1 MVGDRVSIEVEG
13 GPITKRYG
21 VITAIT
27 DNSHLHQ
34 HAFRGSPDEQ
44 YRAFT
49 YVITMDDNNESITK
63 YKAADIQR
71 DRKYYSKLILKQFL
85 RSTVSRES
93 WIGAPWMAKDH
104 LAKRYKIPTK
114 IPDNKTRDAVLAAK
128 RLTNG
133 SQQNGASPPAQHTTG
148 HQLPNGYGAQTNGH
162 RPQQPSQ
169 PGQGPHAFV
178 NFNPA
183 HVQHPPHLMHPHMPG
198 FPQHLQGGPPPQF
211 AHPGH
216 PHHLPQGVPLNIPQ
230 NALPP
235 NLAHIMH
242 HPPGA
247 LPVNLPFQ
255 NGFMQYQQFAP
266 RNPAQQ
272 QQQERQQQSAP
283 LAKPFE
289 PIKYPIED
297 LEISQP
303 RLSTVR
309 PALKFF
315 SDDVPEG
322 VEAPSEENQTGILM
336 KSIGPLLC
344 AWETLNVHD
353 TIYMLDSF
361 TFDDFADAMRY
372 SSEEQDCELFVE
384 VHCSVLK
391 QIINE
396 NGKLQAPLP
405 NMAEAEESDEEA
417 SSEES
422 TPTPEPEPPKRTTRS
437 SLRKSEVQQIVEKPR
452 TPTPEPP
459 KEVHKAAE
467 FVAEFDWIEHL
478 KIRNFQNG
486 GWQAIFVAL
495 LYRLS
500 FDPIQ
505 KETCDE
511 ILAALVPGDQEP
523 TIESIAENYRNL
535 DVNLRVS
542 ALDQALRLT
551 VTTEA
556 FRDQLNAASLEMTRL
571 RKEKIEFQRKRKE
584 LSVHTATSVMTY

>member
-1 MVGDRVSIEVEG
+1 MVGDRVCIEVEG
-13 GPITKRYG
+13 PVNRRYG
-21 VITAIT
+21 VITEIT
-27 DNSHLHQ
+27 ENSQ
-34 HAFRGSPDEQ
+34 HAFTRSPDDQ
-44 YRAFT
+44 YRAYT
-49 YVITMDDNNESITK
+49 YVITMDDNNEPITK
-63 YKAADIQR
+63 YKAADLQR
-71 DRKYYSKLILKQFL
+71 DRKYFSKLILKQFL

-93 WIGAPWMAKDH
+93 WIGAPWMAREH
-104 LAKRYKIPTK
+104 LAKLYKIPTK
-114 IPDNKTRDAVLAAK
+114 VPDNKTRDAVMAQK
-128 RLTNG
+128 KLTNG
-133 SQQNGASPPAQHTTG
+133 SQQNGTRSPIQQTYP
-148 HQLPNGYGAQTNGH
+148 HQLPNGNAPHTNGH
-162 RPQQPSQ
+162 GAQQQLAQHGRGPQ
-169 PGQGPHAFV
+169 AFV
-178 NFNPA
+178 NFATNPP
-183 HVQHPPHLMHPHMPG
+183 HIQHLAHLMHPHQG
-198 FPQHLQGGPPPQF
+198 LPQHMHAGPPPHF
-211 AHPGH
+211 AHPGAVS
-216 PHHLPQGVPLNIPQ
+216 HLPHGIALNLH

-235 NLAHIMH
+235 DLANLV
-242 HPPGA
+242 HPPQGA

-266 RNPAQQ
+266 RNPPQQQEQPQPQQ
-272 QQQERQQQSAP
+272 QQQQQRITLPWAVP
-283 LAKPFE
+283 TAKPFE

-309 PALKFF
+309 PPLKFF

-322 VEAPSEENQTGILM
+322 VEDPAEESKTGILM
-336 KSIGPLLC
+336 KSLGALLC

-372 SSEEQDCELFVE
+372 SSEDQDCELFVE
-384 VHCSVLK
+384 IHCSVLK

-396 NGKLQAPLP
+396 NGKLQAALP
-405 NMAEAEESDEEA
+405 NVDEADDSEEED
-417 SSEES
+417 SSEEL

-437 SLRKSEVQQIVEKPR
+437 SLRKSDVQQIVEKPR

-459 KEVHKAAE
+459 REVHKAAE
-467 FVAEFDWIEHL
+467 FVADFDWIEQL

-486 GWQAIFVAL
+486 GWQAIMVAL

-500 FDPIQ
+500 FDPLQ
-505 KETCDE
+505 KATCDN
-511 ILAALVPGDQEP
+511 ILAALVPGDQDP
-523 TIESIAENYRNL
+523 TTESIAENYRDM
-535 DVNLRVS
+535 DVNLRIA

-584 LSVHTATSVMTY
+584 L

>member
-1 MVGDRVSIEVEG
+1 MVGDRVCFEVEG
-13 GPITKRYG
+13 PIGRRYG
-21 VITAIT
+21 LICAIH
-27 DNSHLHQ
+27 DNSQ
-34 HAFRGSPDEQ
+34 HHHHGFARSPDDES
-44 YRAFT
+44 RAYA
-49 YVITMDDNNESITK
+49 YVVTMDDNGENIIK
-63 YKAADIQR
+63 YKATDLQR
-71 DRKYYSKLILKQFL
+71 DRKYFSKLILKQFL
-85 RSTVSRES
+85 RSAVSRES
-93 WIGAPWMAKDH
+93 WIGAPWMAREH

-114 IPDNKTRDAVLAAK
+114 IPDNKTRESVMAQK
-128 RLTNG
+128 KLTNG
-133 SQQNGASPPAQHTTG
+133 SHQNGSRSPGQQSYP
-148 HQLPNGYGAQTNGH
+148 HQLPNGNTPQTNGH
-162 RPQQPSQ
+162 PQQTP
-169 PGQGPHAFV
+169 PGQGPHGFV
-178 NFNPA
+178 NFATNPPQ
-183 HVQHPPHLMHPHMPG
+183 VQHLPHLMHPHAQG
-198 FPQHLQGGPPPQF
+198 LPQQMHGGPPPQF
-211 AHPGH
+211 AHLG
-216 PHHLPQGVPLNIPQ
+216 PHQLPQGIPLNIPQ
-230 NALPP
+230 NAIPP
-235 NLAHIMH
+235 NLAHLMH

-266 RNPAQQ
+266 RNPP
-272 QQQERQQQSAP
+272 QERQQQQQQQQQSAP
-283 LAKPFE
+283 VAKPFE

-309 PALKFF
+309 PPLKFF

-322 VEAPSEENQTGILM
+322 VEAPPTETRTGILM

-361 TFDDFADAMRY
+361 TFDDFADAMRF
-372 SSEEQDCELFVE
+372 SSEEQECELFIE

-405 NMAEAEESDEEA
+405 NMAEEEESDEET

-437 SLRKSEVQQIVEKPR
+437 SLRKSEVQQIVEKAR

-459 KEVHKAAE
+459 KEIHRAAA
-467 FVAEFDWIEHL
+467 FVADFDWIEQL

-486 GWQAIFVAL
+486 GWQAIMVAL

-505 KETCDE
+505 KDICDE
-511 ILAALVPGDQEP
+511 ILAVLVPGDQDP
-523 TIESIAENYRNL
+523 TIESIAENYRDM
-535 DVNLRVS
+535 DVNLRVA

-584 LSVHTATSVMTY
+584 L

>member
-1 MVGDRVSIEVEG
+1 
-13 GPITKRYG
+13 
-21 VITAIT
+21 
-27 DNSHLHQ
+27 
-34 HAFRGSPDEQ
+34 
-44 YRAFT
+44 
-49 YVITMDDNNESITK
+49 
-63 YKAADIQR
+63 
-71 DRKYYSKLILKQFL
+71 
-85 RSTVSRES
+85 
-93 WIGAPWMAKDH
+93 
-104 LAKRYKIPTK
+104 
-114 IPDNKTRDAVLAAK
+114 
-128 RLTNG
+128 
-133 SQQNGASPPAQHTTG
+133 
-148 HQLPNGYGAQTNGH
+148 
-162 RPQQPSQ
+162 
-169 PGQGPHAFV
+169 
-178 NFNPA
+178 
-183 HVQHPPHLMHPHMPG
+183 
-198 FPQHLQGGPPPQF
+198 
-211 AHPGH
+211 
-216 PHHLPQGVPLNIPQ
+216 
-230 NALPP
+230 
-235 NLAHIMH
+235 MH
-242 HPPGA
+242 HPPSA

-266 RNPAQQ
+266 RNPPQQQQQ
-272 QQQERQQQSAP
+272 QQQERQQQPAP

-297 LEISQP
+297 LEIPQP

-309 PALKFF
+309 PPLKFF
-315 SDDVPEG
+315 SDDVPDG
-322 VEAPSEENQTGILM
+322 AEAPSEENKTGILM

-459 KEVHKAAE
+459 KDAHKAAE
-467 FVAEFDWIEHL
+467 FVTEFDWIEQL

-495 LYRLS
+495 LHRLS

-523 TIESIAENYRNL
+523 TIENIAENYRNL
-535 DVNLRVS
+535 DVNLRIS

-584 LSVHTATSVMTY
+584 L

>member
-1 MVGDRVSIEVEG
+1 
-13 GPITKRYG
+13 
-21 VITAIT
+21 
-27 DNSHLHQ
+27 
-34 HAFRGSPDEQ
+34 
-44 YRAFT
+44 
-49 YVITMDDNNESITK
+49 MDDNNETIIK

-93 WIGAPWMAKDH
+93 WIGAPWMAKEH

-133 SQQNGASPPAQHTTG
+133 SQQNGASPPVQQTAS
-148 HQLPNGYGAQTNGH
+148 HQLPNGHVTQTNGH
-162 RPQQPSQ
+162 QPQQPAQ
-169 PGQGPHAFV
+169 HGQNPHAFV
-178 NFNPA
+178 SFATNPP
-183 HVQHPPHLMHPHMPG
+183 HVQHPPHLMHPHLPG
-198 FPQHLQGGPPPQF
+198 FPQHMQGGPPPQF

-216 PHHLPQGVPLNIPQ
+216 HLPQGIPLNIPQ

-266 RNPAQQ
+266 RNPPQQ
-272 QQQERQQQSAP
+272 QQQQQHKERQQQQSP
-283 LAKPFE
+283 LVKPFE

-297 LEISQP
+297 LEIPQP

-309 PALKFF
+309 PPLKFF

-322 VEAPSEENQTGILM
+322 AEAPSEENKTGLLM
-336 KSIGPLLC
+336 KSIGPLLG

-396 NGKLQAPLP
+396 NGKLQAHLP

-417 SSEES
+417 LSEES

-437 SLRKSEVQQIVEKPR
+437 SLRKSEVQQIVEKTR

-467 FVAEFDWIEHL
+467 FVAEFDWIEQL
-478 KIRNFQNG
+478 KMRNFQNG
-486 GWQAIFVAL
+486 GWQAIIVAL

-500 FDPIQ
+500 FDPFQ

-523 TIESIAENYRNL
+523 TIENIAENYRNL

-584 LSVHTATSVMTY
+584 L

>member
-1 MVGDRVSIEVEG
+1 MSIEVEG
-13 GPITKRYG
+13 PTTRRYG
-21 VITAIT
+21 VITDIS
-27 DNSHLHQ
+27 DSSQLHQ
-34 HAFRGSPDEQ
+34 NAFTRSPDEQ
-44 YRAFT
+44 YRSYT
-49 YVITMDDNNESITK
+49 YVITMDDNNEPITK
-63 YKAADIQR
+63 YKATDMQR

-93 WIGAPWMAKDH
+93 WIGAPWTAKEH

-114 IPDNKTRDAVLAAK
+114 IPDNKTRDAIMAQK
-128 RLTNG
+128 KLTNG
-133 SQQNGASPPAQHTTG
+133 SQQNGGSPPVQQPYT
-148 HQLPNGYGAQTNGH
+148 HQLPNGHVPQVNGH
-162 RPQQPSQ
+162 RPQQPVQ
-169 PGQGPHAFV
+169 HGQGAHAFV
-178 NFNPA
+178 NFATNPP
-183 HVQHPPHLMHPHMPG
+183 HTQHPPHLMHPHIQG
-198 FPQHLQGGPPPQF
+198 FPQHIVGGPPPQF
-211 AHPGH
+211 AHSVP
-216 PHHLPQGVPLNIPQ
+216 PHHIQQGVPLNIPQ

-235 NLAHIMH
+235 NLARIMH
-242 HPPGA
+242 HQPSA

-266 RNPAQQ
+266 RNPPQQ
-272 QQQERQQQSAP
+272 QRQQTAP
-283 LAKPFE
+283 LSKPLE

-309 PALKFF
+309 PPLKFF
-315 SDDVPEG
+315 SDDVPDG
-322 VEAPSEENQTGILM
+322 VEARAEEEQTGLLM

-391 QIINE
+391 QIVNE

-405 NMAEAEESDEEA
+405 NMAEAEDSDEEV
-417 SSEES
+417 SSKES
-422 TPTPEPEPPKRTTRS
+422 TPTPEPEPLKRTTRS
-437 SLRKSEVQQIVEKPR
+437 SLKKSELQQIVEKAR
-452 TPTPEPP
+452 TPSPEPQ
-459 KEVHKAAE
+459 KDLHRAAE
-467 FVAEFDWIEHL
+467 FVADFDWIEQL

-486 GWQAIFVAL
+486 GWQAILVAL

-505 KETCDE
+505 KEICDE
-511 ILAALVPGDQEP
+511 ILAALVPTDQDP
-523 TIESIAENYRNL
+523 AIENIAENYRDL
-535 DVNLRVS
+535 DVNLRIS

-584 LSVHTATSVMTY
+584 L